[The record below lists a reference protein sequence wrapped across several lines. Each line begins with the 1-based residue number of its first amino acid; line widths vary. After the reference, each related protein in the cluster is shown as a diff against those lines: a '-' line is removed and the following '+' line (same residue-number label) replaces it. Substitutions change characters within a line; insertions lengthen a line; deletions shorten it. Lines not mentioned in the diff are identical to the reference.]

1 VKSLAHPDWPYT
13 GTPHEWRG
21 FVKEIGIKS
30 NGINRLGSKRE
41 PKEITP
47 LDWYPGETF
56 EEAIERSSV
65 YQKQNFGPD
74 LK

>member
-1 VKSLAHPDWPYT
+1 MAELKSLAHPEWPYT

-21 FVKEIGIKS
+21 FAEKQK
-30 NGINRLGSKRE
+30 
-41 PKEITP
+41 
-47 LDWYPGETF
+47 D
-56 EEAIERSSV
+56 EAIRRYIANRGVHYSPGHPDCV